1 MLRKATMGAVLALG
15 LSMASG
21 AAGAATV
28 DLSSLVNS
36 DIRTYTNGSVYPI
49 APTTLTINGI
59 GFSLIP
65 DGAAPNSLGVI
76 QTPAGDSSFTIPVSL
91 PGVTTVYTLI
101 NSAFGANADLTGS
114 LVFTDAANDTFTYDL
129 TEGVNVRDHFN
140 GAFINTAS
148 NLFGTA
154 TFTGAGGTDR
164 LDAQQIFL
172 PSAFASSTLTQ
183 IVFHG
188 INAGSPQGEP
198 FLAAI
203 TTSTVAVPEP
213 GTWALLLVGVGAM
226 GAGLRTRRGPRLAA
240 A

>member
-1 MLRKATMGAVLALG
+1 MIRNAFAGAALALG
-15 LSMASG
+15 LSAICG
-21 AAGAATV
+21 AVGAATV
-28 DLSSLVNS
+28 DLSSFVNA

-49 APTTLTINGI
+49 APTTLTVNGI
-59 GFSLIP
+59 GFGLIP

-76 QTPAGDSSFTIPVSL
+76 QTSGTDSFTIPVSL

-101 NSAFGANADLTGS
+101 NSAFGANGDTTGS
-114 LVFTDAANDTFTYDL
+114 LVFTDAANDTFTYNL

-154 TFTGAGGTDR
+154 TFTGPGGTDR
-164 LDAQQIFL
+164 LDAQQILL

-183 IVFHG
+183 IVFNG
-188 INAGSPQGEP
+188 INTGNPQGAP

-213 GTWALLLVGVGAM
+213 ATWALLLLGVGAI
-226 GAGLRTRRGPRLAA
+226 GAGLRIRREPRLAGA
-240 A
+240 